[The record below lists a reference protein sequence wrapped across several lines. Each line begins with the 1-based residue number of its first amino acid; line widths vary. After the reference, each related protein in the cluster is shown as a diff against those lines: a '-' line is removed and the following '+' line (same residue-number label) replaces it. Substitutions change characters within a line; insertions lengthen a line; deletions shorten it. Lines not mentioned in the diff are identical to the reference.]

1 MAHTAG
7 PDGGAAHGAE
17 RRAILPASASGE
29 SAGVTDGAVQE
40 RDDMATTQRSGWRLT
55 AGTATAF
62 RALHRRLMSAPT
74 SILLAGGGCM
84 ALAASSDI
92 ANTYGAPWHGGP
104 FLAFLLFLALALA
117 FTLFLLATNPA
128 ITPAVWITRLVGR
141 HSQRRLRIPAHIAR
155 LFIYPLLLWSLLTA
169 AQTASIVTH
178 GITTSLTTAHVVYG
192 SDDLYYNHYN
202 AWLVLHGENPYTGNR
217 LLDEV
222 AYFGSRAYTPLMRGR
237 FADPRRYPSRAE
249 MDAVIAAYQAHPSVI
264 PAEVDPATTHSY
276 PAGAFLV
283 DVPGVWAGIPSVAFT
298 QLLLLLALFA
308 AVIRAAPPR
317 WRILVALLLLATAD
331 GAREVAGADFEI
343 WPLALVSF
351 AWLARDRRWAS
362 ALLLGIA
369 CSIKQTAWIAAPFY
383 LIYVWR
389 TRGRNEALRRASI
402 VAGIFAMIN
411 LPWIAASPGAW
422 LSSVLLP
429 VSLPLLPDGS
439 GVIGLSVTGILPL
452 LPPRAYSLLELAAFG
467 AVLVWYWRSWPR
479 YRFAGLVLPL
489 LPLVFAWR
497 SSERYFVLLPLAAV
511 LALALTLREQSRSQ
525 ARAVTN
531 ATAPESAGQGN
542 VTPASSP
549 ARA

>member
-1 MAHTAG
+1 
-7 PDGGAAHGAE
+7 
-17 RRAILPASASGE
+17 
-29 SAGVTDGAVQE
+29 
-40 RDDMATTQRSGWRLT
+40 MATTQRSGWRLAT
-55 AGTATAF
+55 GTLTAF
-62 RALHRRLMSAPT
+62 RTLHHRLMSAPPA
-74 SILLAGGGCM
+74 ILLAGGGCM

-92 ANTYGAPWHGGP
+92 ANTYGEPWHGGP

-128 ITPAVWITRLVGR
+128 ITQAAWITRLL
-141 HSQRRLRIPAHIAR
+141 SQRSRRRLSSSTRTVR
-155 LFIYPLLLWSLLTA
+155 FFIYPLLLWSLLTA

-178 GITTSLTTAHVVYG
+178 GIATSLTTAHVVYG

-202 AWLVLHGENPYTGNR
+202 AWLVLHGENPYKGNR

-237 FADPRRYPSRAE
+237 FADPRRYPSRAA
-249 MDAVIAAYQAHPSVI
+249 MDAVIAAYQAHPGVI
-264 PAEVDPATTHSY
+264 PAEVDLATTHSY

-283 DVPGVWAGIPSVAFT
+283 DVPGVWAGIPSVAFV

-308 AVIRAAPPR
+308 AILRAAPPR
-317 WRILVALLLLATAD
+317 WRIVVALLLLATAD

-343 WPLALVSF
+343 WPLALISF

-362 ALLLGIA
+362 ALLLGAA
-369 CSIKQTAWIAAPFY
+369 CAVKQTAWLAAPFY

-389 TRGRNEALRRASI
+389 TRGRDEALRRASI
-402 VAGIFAMIN
+402 AVGTFTVIN
-411 LPWIAASPGAW
+411 LPWIVASPGAW
-422 LSSVLLP
+422 LSSMLLP

-439 GVIGLSVTGILPL
+439 GVIGLSLTGILPL
-452 LPPRAYSLLELAAFG
+452 LPPWAYSLLELAAFG

-479 YRFAGLVLPL
+479 YRFASLVLPL

-511 LALALTLREQSRSQ
+511 LALALTLREQSRAQ
-525 ARAVTN
+525 AREA
-531 ATAPESAGQGN
+531 ADSTAAESAGQGH

-549 ARA
+549 VRA

>member
-1 MAHTAG
+1 
-7 PDGGAAHGAE
+7 
-17 RRAILPASASGE
+17 
-29 SAGVTDGAVQE
+29 
-40 RDDMATTQRSGWRLT
+40 MATTQRSGWR
-55 AGTATAF
+55 
-62 RALHRRLMSAPT
+62 RASSGAAAIRTLHRQLISAPP

-92 ANTYGAPWHGGP
+92 ANTFDAPWHGGP
-104 FLAFLLFLALALA
+104 FLALLLFVALALA

-128 ITPAVWITRLVGR
+128 VTSAAGITRPVDRVVGR
-141 HSQRRLRIPAHIAR
+141 RWRIPGIAAH
-155 LFIYPLLLWSLLTA
+155 LFIYPLLLWALLTA

-178 GITTSLTTAHVVYG
+178 GIATSLTTAHVVYG

-237 FADPRRYPSRAE
+237 FADPRHYPSRAA
-249 MDAVIAAYQAHPSVI
+249 MDAVIAAYQAHPGVV

-283 DVPGVWAGIPSVAFT
+283 DVPGVWAGIPSVAFA

-317 WRILVALLLLATAD
+317 WRIVVALLLLATAD

-343 WPLALVSF
+343 WPLALISF

-362 ALLLGIA
+362 ALLLGAA
-369 CSIKQTAWIAAPFY
+369 CAIKQTAWLAAPFY

-389 TRGRNEALRRASI
+389 TRGRDEALRRATI
-402 VAGIFAMIN
+402 AVATFAAIN
-411 LPWIAASPGAW
+411 LPWIVASPGAW
-422 LSSVLLP
+422 LSSMLLP
-429 VSLPLLPDGS
+429 ISLPLLPDGS
-439 GVIGLSVTGILPL
+439 GVIGLSLSGMLPL

-467 AVLVWYWRSWPR
+467 AALVWYWRSWPR

-489 LPLVFAWR
+489 LPLIVAWR

-511 LALALTLREQSRSQ
+511 LALVLTLREQSYTR
-525 ARAVTN
+525 AREATD
-531 ATAPESAGQGN
+531 ATAPESAGQGTI
-542 VTPASSP
+542 TPASSP